1 MEIQEKKPYSEKAV
15 RAVRRMAAF
24 YRSQEQLK
32 DKGELLFR
40 SKSGRFLKTYI
51 EVYERAIIGL
61 AEIKDTRKPVVLRY
75 GLAFLTE
82 AVVVKGTLYLTMWD
96 GEIYRLRYLKDAEVL
111 EYYINRK
118 KHKSKE

>member
-1 MEIQEKKPYSEKAV
+1 MEIQEKKPYSEKEV

-32 DKGELLFR
+32 DKGELLFH

-61 AEIKDTRKPVVLRY
+61 AEIKDTRKPVVLRC

-82 AVVVKGTLYLTMWD
+82 VEVVKGTLYLTMCD
-96 GEIYRLRYLKDAEVL
+96 GKIYRLRYLKDAEVL
-111 EYYINRK
+111 EYHINRK
-118 KHKSKE
+118 KHESEE

>member
-1 MEIQEKKPYSEKAV
+1 MEIQEKKTYSEKEV

-24 YRSQEQLK
+24 YRSQEQLN

-61 AEIKDTRKPVVLRY
+61 AETNDEKKPEVLRC

-82 AVVVKGTLYLTMWD
+82 VEAVRGTLYLSTWN
-96 GEIYRLRYLKDAEVL
+96 GKIYRLRYLKNAEVL
-111 EYYINRK
+111 EYHINRK
-118 KHKSKE
+118 KHENEE